1 MVLWR
6 PWNNF
11 LYDDDILLDGEFRG
25 VIIVCFRVA
34 IHCAKIK
41 WDPKGFE
48 VQILNSSQE
57 EILLGEVEWVWKSL
71 NLLILIGAQEKC
83 STMNPNKNWNWF
95 LFISALNIFRY
106 LFWHINVQVQTVFSL
121 KILVISRSSFLL
133 NVIYY
138 KSGQILI
145 PFLSNL
151 IRSKFL
157 FNQPKYDPVFKKTHF
172 FQWKRT

>member
-1 MVLWR
+1 
-6 PWNNF
+6 
-11 LYDDDILLDGEFRG
+11 
-25 VIIVCFRVA
+25 
-34 IHCAKIK
+34 
-41 WDPKGFE
+41 
-48 VQILNSSQE
+48 
-57 EILLGEVEWVWKSL
+57 
-71 NLLILIGAQEKC
+71 
-83 STMNPNKNWNWF
+83 MNPNKNWNWF

-157 FNQPKYDPVFKKTHF
+157 FNQPKYDPVFKKNSF
-172 FQWKRT
+172 FPMKTYIVGVNPRCGLLSIAFQPLCSCVIPITRFGFKRQGFLHWCSES